1 VTQEDADVGPSD
13 SRRRRNGARPST
25 PQRIEGLTV
34 EWAVP
39 LDVLGRV
46 IVAELLGAIDVTTA
60 T

>member
-1 VTQEDADVGPSD
+1 MPVPV
-13 SRRRRNGARPST
+13 